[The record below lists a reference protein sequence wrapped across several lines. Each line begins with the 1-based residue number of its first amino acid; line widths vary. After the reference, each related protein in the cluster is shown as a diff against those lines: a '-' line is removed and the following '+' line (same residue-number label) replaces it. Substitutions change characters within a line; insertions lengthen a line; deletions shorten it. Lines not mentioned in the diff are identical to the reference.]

1 MPRSIHI
8 LLQGLGIMAYFI
20 RLVRFTPE
28 GLKEMKQFK
37 EKRAKFHA
45 QTKELGIS
53 VVAEFLTS
61 GAYDLITIL
70 EAPNHDSVMKLS
82 AITGSAGR
90 TIVQTLSAI
99 KADDW
104 ERIVE
109 SI

>member
-1 MPRSIHI
+1 
-8 LLQGLGIMAYFI
+8 MAYFI

-45 QTKELGIS
+45 QTRELGIS

-90 TIVQTLSAI
+90 TIVETLSAI